1 MIDTDSVLGS
11 PCFTHSADSVSA
23 RHPGTLLDV
32 NPWALTSASHMK
44 VMAGCPRGG
53 DIRTRGQTGLKLPP
67 VTQLEVAAPGC
78 NQKLCLGKELAFK
91 ACLEDPR
98 GHLIN
103 ILPALEIPG
112 VIVP

>member
-1 MIDTDSVLGS
+1 MIDRGSVLVS
-11 PCFTHSADSVSA
+11 SCFIHSADSVSA

-32 NPWALTSASHMK
+32 NPWALTSASHKK
-44 VMAGCPRGG
+44 VMAGCPQG

-67 VTQLEVAAPGC
+67 VTQLEAAPGC

-103 ILPALEIPG
+103 ILSALEIPS

>member
-1 MIDTDSVLGS
+1 
-11 PCFTHSADSVSA
+11 
-23 RHPGTLLDV
+23 
-32 NPWALTSASHMK
+32 MK
-44 VMAGCPRGG
+44 VMAGCPQG

-67 VTQLEVAAPGC
+67 VTQLEAAPGC

-103 ILPALEIPG
+103 ILSALEISSFHRGTVYLCSVALRDMQDSPD
-112 VIVP
+112 